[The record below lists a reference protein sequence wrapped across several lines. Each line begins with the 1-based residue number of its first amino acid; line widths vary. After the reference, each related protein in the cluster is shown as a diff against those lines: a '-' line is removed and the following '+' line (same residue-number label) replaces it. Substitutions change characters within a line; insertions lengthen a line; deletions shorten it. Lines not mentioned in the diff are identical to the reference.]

1 MPKKLQLIIIYKL
14 LLVAPKITRSPSYRQ
29 KNNYRKQLV
38 LQKIGAYF
46 TKKRSNSPL
55 SLRYYSASYPL
66 SIIHTSRS
74 SSLLPIIHIHPYLLA
89 NLAAILGTFVAIM
102 AYKIPILGKN
112 ACIFAYEQRIITY
125 VLCIIPYNLGI
136 SAYE

>member
-14 LLVAPKITRSPSYRQ
+14 LLVAPKITRSPSNRQ
-29 KNNYRKQLV
+29 KNNYRKAQQFTIIPPQL
-38 LQKIGAYF
+38 LIY
-46 TKKRSNSPL
+46 
-55 SLRYYSASYPL
+55 L
-66 SIIHTSRS
+66 SIFIIPRSHS

-89 NLAAILGTFVAIM
+89 NLAAIFGTFVALM
-102 AYKIPILGKN
+102 PNKTPILGKN

-125 VLCIIPYNLGI
+125 GLCIIPYNLGI